1 VLRVDIDVYII
12 GLCDSGS
19 PIGRATAREALCQGV
34 QQAVVGLSELKVEHH
49 QVNVYC
55 LMTAGTAP
63 RKIGIYVVLSASSD
77 RDEVVKNRLCQQVGE
92 VVDDYLTLHQADA
105 GTIEGIIVTTKTID
119 PSREGSAQLERAF
132 L

>member
-1 VLRVDIDVYII
+1 VR
-12 GLCDSGS
+12 
-19 PIGRATAREALCQGV
+19 
-34 QQAVVGLSELKVEHH
+34 QAVVDLTELKVESD

-63 RKIGIYVVLSASSD
+63 RKIGINVVLSTSSD
-77 RDEVVKNRLCQQVGE
+77 CDRAVKDRLCQRVGE